1 MAQTR
6 ERHAIAVGS
15 WYSKLEQV
23 CTYSSSK
30 TVREQSFAP
39 YCLPPTPASL
49 TTLARVPPGGRAI
62 PTPGLPQHIHPGC
75 DVSSF
80 DRYGRRIHLP
90 EASSPPMRAACLEIA
105 VSPVVVVAEF
115 KLLGQVLY
123 VRISKSKGRK
133 IATDEVK
140 RTRHTRPHIQRY
152 TQTQTQAHL

>member
-1 MAQTR
+1 M
-6 ERHAIAVGS
+6 
-15 WYSKLEQV
+15 
-23 CTYSSSK
+23 SS
-30 TVREQSFAP
+30 
-39 YCLPPTPASL
+39 
-49 TTLARVPPGGRAI
+49 
-62 PTPGLPQHIHPGC
+62 H
-75 DVSSF
+75 

-105 VSPVVVVAEF
+105 VTPVVVVAEF